1 MKQLIA
7 LLLLPVVACAPAPN
21 AGSVSSTPG
30 SAETV
35 SARTYAIQ
43 PVGTNAASS
52 RVQGR
57 VEVQRQ
63 LDGRT
68 QITLSVQGLTAGS
81 AHAVHLHSGSCAN
94 PGAIRLALTE
104 AIASSSGGNNSSTTF
119 DTTRMPSSAYVMVH
133 ERASNAPTGPGPG
146 MACANLR

>member
-7 LLLLPVVACAPAPN
+7 LLLLPFVACAPAPN
-21 AGSVSSTPG
+21 AANVSSTPG

-35 SARTYAIQ
+35 SARTYAVQ
-43 PVGTNAASS
+43 PVGINATSS

-57 VEVQRQ
+57 VEIQRQ

-68 QITLSVQGLTAGS
+68 QITLSLQGLVANS
-81 AHAVHLHSGSCAN
+81 VHAVHLHAGSCAQ

-104 AIASSSGGNNSSTTF
+104 AVASTVGNHNSSTTF